1 VNDLSGTLSDV
12 THVVRRHGSE
22 PSVAGQ
28 LSVVAAE
35 SETGMI
41 TEESLDLME
50 QDDDDDSMDSEE
62 DGLRQLLLLQQTKY
76 SHLSNCRRI
85 YISIY

>member
-1 VNDLSGTLSDV
+1 M
-12 THVVRRHGSE
+12 
-22 PSVAGQ
+22 AGQ
-28 LSVVAAE
+28 LSVAAAE

-41 TEESLDLME
+41 TEESLDLMD
-50 QDDDDDSMDSEE
+50 QDDDDDDSMDSEE

-76 SHLSNCRRI
+76 SHLVNCRRI